1 MKDWSLEE
9 ICNGI
14 KNWDLKAQEIHEY
27 FSGRVNKYDSKIH
40 SFLYLNENFQE
51 NDIWPLYWVCLWI
64 KDIFAEKNRETSWA
78 SSILKWFTPPYNATV
93 IDKLLNA
100 WMNSL
105 GKLNMDEFAMGSTT
119 ENSSVK
125 NTVNPW
131 GTHRIPGGSSGGSA
145 AAVAAWLCPAAL
157 WTDTWWSLRQ
167 PASLCWVVWFR
178 PSYGRNSRYWV
189 FPMASSFDCPGT
201 ITKTVKDAGLLY
213 DIMNGEDPKENTS
226 LPGKDIIDPKIWEN
240 DSLKWVKVGVPK
252 EYFDE
257 WLDSWVKDTIN
268 KSIEQLKELGAEILD
283 ISLPM
288 TKYAIAAYY
297 IIVPAEV
304 STNLARLDGIR
315 YGHSSDE
322 AYEGIEDLYHNN
334 RGEWLWEESQRRSV
348 VWSYVLSSWFY
359 DAYFM
364 KAAKVRTLIIN
375 DFKRVFEEVDIIV
388 GPASPSVAW
397 KQWEGAE
404 DPLKM
409 YLADMYTVPSS
420 LAGLPGISVPCGFA
434 ESEDD
439 EKETL
444 PVWLQMIAPRL
455 EEEKLLR
462 IAHTFEKKAGW
473 KNKMTPPWYE
483 D

>member
-1 MKDWSLEE
+1 MKDKSLEQISNE
-9 ICNGI
+9 I
-14 KNWDLKAQEIHEY
+14 KNWKLTAQNVHEY
-27 FSGRVNKYDSKIH
+27 FLWRVKKHDSKIH
-40 SFLYLNENFQE
+40 SFLNLNEDFQE
-51 NDIWPLYWVCLWI
+51 NNKSPLHWVCLWI
-64 KDIFAEKNRETSWA
+64 KDIFAEKNKETSGA
-78 SSILKWFTPPYNATV
+78 SAILKWFTPPYNASV
-93 IDKLLNA
+93 IERLLDSG
-100 WMNSL
+100 MNSL

-125 NTVNPW
+125 KTVNPW
-131 GTHRIPGGSSGGSA
+131 GNNRIPGGSSGGSA
-145 AAVAAWLCPAAL
+145 AAVAAGLCPAAL

-178 PSYGRNSRYWV
+178 PSYGRNSRYGV

-213 DIMNGEDPKENTS
+213 DIMNGEDTKENTS

-240 DSLKWVKVGVPK
+240 DSLKWVKVGIPK

-257 WLDSWVKDTIN
+257 WLDSWVRDTIN
-268 KSIEQLKELGAEILD
+268 KSIEELKKLGAEILD

-315 YGHSSDE
+315 YGNSSNE

-364 KAAKVRTLIIN
+364 KAAKVRTLIIE

-388 GPASPSVAW
+388 GPAAPSVAW
-397 KQWEGAE
+397 KLWEWAE

-444 PVWLQMIAPRL
+444 PVGLQMIAPRL
-455 EEEKLLR
+455 EEEKLLK
-462 IAHTFEKKAGW
+462 IAHTYEEHAW
-473 KNKMTPPWYE
+473 WRDKMTPPGYE